1 MGYRVEYGPLSTS
14 QTENGGS
21 GFRVGLMSFAFFLA
35 FCMAVSSL
43 WPQGREAAANLL
55 FPGGSEIAVE
65 AAEGFVTELQSGVPL
80 RSALED
86 FCREIL
92 EHGDL
97 S

>member
-1 MGYRVEYGPLSTS
+1 MIKLKNVSYTYMSGGPFEKT
-14 QTENGGS
+14 
-21 GFRVGLMSFAFFLA
+21 
-35 FCMAVSSL
+35 AVSDI
-43 WPQGREAAANLL
+43 NLTINDGD
-55 FPGGSEIAVE
+55 FITVIGGTAIAVE